1 MKFFFSLLALMI
13 VAWSCKNATG
23 SKITSKRSA
32 EAGTDTATYTSVEW
46 IDSLKDVGNIRFG
59 ETVNINFKFKNTGT
73 YPLFVIAAQPG
84 CGCTVTDFP
93 KGAIGPGDEGTIS
106 AAFDTNKGHEGVF
119 RKNINVTT
127 NTKGNTSQILYFT
140 GTIVKEAA
148 VDSLQT
154 KAGGV

>member
-1 MKFFFSLLALMI
+1 MKLFFSLLTVMM

-23 SKITSKRSA
+23 SKIATRSST
-32 EAGTDTATYTSVEW
+32 EAGTDTASYTSIEW
-46 IDSLKDVGNIRFG
+46 IDSLKDVGNIRSG

-93 KGAIGPGDEGTIS
+93 KEAIAPGDEGTIS

-140 GTIVKEAA
+140 GTIVKGGSS
-148 VDSLQT
+148 DSSQA
-154 KAGGV
+154 KAGGA